1 MIFLINRF
9 TLKDQWFDSH
19 RLPKSN
25 MAPRGFWNLPLH
37 LKNKLWKNN
46 YYILMFLICCL
57 RFICIFVLIV
67 WKSPAFCSW
76 DISGILWGFPVKLN
90 ISVENHG
97 LSCPY
102 ETSPHSFAREKVGSR
117 YGGALFFSH
126 TDFLGTNAF
135 VLKINFLLPI
145 LFDRCFQLRTFIE
158 VNFFIFLSL

>member
-1 MIFLINRF
+1 M
-9 TLKDQWFDSH
+9 LKT
-19 RLPKSN
+19 
-25 MAPRGFWNLPLH
+25 
-37 LKNKLWKNN
+37 
-46 YYILMFLICCL
+46 
-57 RFICIFVLIV
+57 
-67 WKSPAFCSW
+67 PAFRSW

-90 ISVENHG
+90 ISVENRG